1 MPLLYWVNFSPK
13 TMTSAE
19 NVKQDLAAFAR
30 LNRVSDYL
38 RFFKTG
44 PGEYGEGDEFIGVRV
59 PDSRI
64 VAKDH
69 KDLPLTEIQKL
80 LNSKVHEERF
90 VGLVILVN
98 RFQKTK
104 EELAKKELFDFYLL
118 NLYSGR
124 VNNWDLIDS
133 TAPYFGYYL
142 LGRPGTAKFLDQLAK
157 SESLWER
164 RAAVLFTFAFI
175 REHELEDTL
184 RLCKLLLSDQHDLIH
199 KACGW
204 MLRELGKREINLLRE
219 FLENNFSKMP
229 RTMLRYAIEKLPERE
244 RQAWLKR

>member
-1 MPLLYWVNFSPK
+1 MSKAASVQK
-13 TMTSAE
+13 
-19 NVKQDLAAFAR
+19 DLAAFAR

-38 RFFKTG
+38 RFFKAG
-44 PGEYGEGDEFIGVRV
+44 HGEYGEGDEFIGVRV

-69 KDLPLTEIQKL
+69 SDLALTEIQTL
-80 LNSKVHEERF
+80 LDSPIHEERF

-98 RFQKTK
+98 RYKMVSKPKSADTAAQKGI
-104 EELAKKELFDFYLL
+104 FDFYMK
-118 NLYSGR
+118 NLYAQR

-133 TAPYFGYYL
+133 TAPYLGYYL
-142 LGRPGTAKFLDQLAK
+142 LGKPATSKLLDKLAK

-164 RAAVLFTFAFI
+164 RAAVMFTFAFI
-175 REHELEDTL
+175 REFELDDTL
-184 RLCKLLLSDQHDLIH
+184 RLCKTLLNDKHDLMH

-204 MLRELGKREINLLRE
+204 MLRELGKQDLGALRE
-219 FLENNFSKMP
+219 FLEENVTKMP

-244 RQAWLKR
+244 RQMWLKRED